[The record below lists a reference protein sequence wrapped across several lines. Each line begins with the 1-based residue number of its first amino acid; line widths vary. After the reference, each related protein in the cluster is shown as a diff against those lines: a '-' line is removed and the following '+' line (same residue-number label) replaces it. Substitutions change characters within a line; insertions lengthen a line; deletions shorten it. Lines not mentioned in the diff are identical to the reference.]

1 MAEYFG
7 GTRSGRRRDAVIAG
21 GVLLLALLLFFLPA
35 AVKQPIRSAVRST
48 VLRPFLAGQE
58 TLVEHREGSVDVSVL
73 SAQRDSLAAL
83 VAAQASLA
91 EENRRLR
98 GLLGLKERAG
108 AKFLPA
114 EVLRPG
120 VQGAESTFLLGL
132 GSAEGVQV
140 GSPVISAAGLVGVVR
155 DVGVH
160 SSQAID
166 WTHPDFRAS
175 AMTADGVAYGIVEP
189 RRGGAFREYDMVSLT
204 GAPFHT
210 DITPG
215 TRVVTSGRGGIF
227 PRGIPIGTVVG
238 IEEADTGWRKS
249 YLLNPAVRP
258 GEVTHVLV
266 GVQTGE
272 QGADLSTLW
281 HTTAPPDT
289 AGLTKPDSAGA
300 PPRPAAAPRQPPPDT
315 GTTRTP

>member
-7 GTRSGRRRDAVIAG
+7 GTRGGRRRDAVIAG

-35 AVKQPIRSAVRST
+35 AFQRPIRAAVRST
-48 VLRPFLAGQE
+48 VLRPFLAGQA
-58 TLVEHREGSVDVSVL
+58 TLVERREESVDVSVL

-98 GLLGLKERAG
+98 ALLGLRERAG

-120 VQGAESTFLLGL
+120 VQGAESTFFLAL
-132 GSAEGVQV
+132 GSADGVQV
-140 GSPVISAAGLVGVVR
+140 GSPVIAAAGLVGVVR
-155 DVGVH
+155 DVGTH
-160 SSQAID
+160 TSQAID

-175 AMTADGVAYGIVEP
+175 AMTADGAAYGIVEP
-189 RRGGAFREYDMVSLT
+189 RRGGAFREFDMLSLT

-210 DITPG
+210 DIAPG

-249 YLLNPAVRP
+249 YLLKPAVRP
-258 GEVTHVLV
+258 AEASHVLV
-266 GVQTGE
+266 GVQTAE
-272 QGADLSTLW
+272 QGADLSALW
-281 HTTAPPDT
+281 HVTAPPDT
-289 AGLTKPDSAGA
+289 AGLARPDGAGGA
-300 PPRPAAAPRQPPPDT
+300 PRAPAPGGQARPDT